1 MEYKILSDIGN
12 IRKLNEDF
20 CGGDIILIDNEK
32 VGIFAIA
39 DGMGGHKKGEI
50 ASKLAVENLMY
61 FLKKNLSKS
70 DFSDEFKID
79 SILKEAY
86 NYANTIVYRT
96 SVHEEECRG
105 MGTTLTSAIVYKD
118 NLFIANVGDSRCYL
132 FRNENIEKITND
144 NSLIQELIERGVITE
159 KESLNHPQRN
169 VITRAVGTDEYIK
182 IDFYRET
189 ITKNDKIL
197 LTTDGLTNEVSIDI
211 IKEIL
216 HKNNDLDLCCS
227 ELISLANKNGGR
239 DNISVICI
247 SI

>member
-20 CGGDIILIDNEK
+20 CGGDIILINDEQI
-32 VGIFAIA
+32 GIFVIA

-50 ASKLAVENLMY
+50 ASKLAVENLLY
-61 FLKKNLSKS
+61 FLKKNLAKS
-70 DFSDEFKID
+70 DFLDEFKIN

-86 NYANTIVYRT
+86 NYANAIVYRT
-96 SVHEEECRG
+96 SIHEEECNG
-105 MGTTLTSAIVYKD
+105 MGTTLTSAIIYKD

-132 FRNENIEKITND
+132 FRNENLKKITND
-144 NSLIQELIERGVITE
+144 NSLIQELIEKGVITE

-182 IDFYRET
+182 IDFYREN
-189 ITKNDKIL
+189 IAKNDRIL
-197 LTTDGLTNEVSIDI
+197 LTTDGLTNEVSVDL

-216 HKNNDLDLCCS
+216 HKNIDLDLCCS
-227 ELISLANKNGGR
+227 ELVSSANKNGGR